1 MNARFSPS
9 RLRQPHLAASNAK
22 AMQRFFVNQTTMAGL
37 LADLS
42 YPIHGFVAQD
52 LALGLSLPEARYHAK
67 HFTKEYLLNPALKF
81 PARQRTGLVLD
92 LKGKLEMPRLTPD
105 ALEHLASM
113 IHRLDGQRDEA
124 QYPDARRAFTQQF
137 LAAFSY
143 AVALAI
149 QPFISRLPV
158 TDGCPLSA
166 QAHRA
171 TVLELEQLYEE
182 NLALTNQLILA
193 NIGLVRAEARRVQAS
208 QGGHFDD
215 LVSWGMTGLQD
226 GIYRFAPGH
235 RNRAGMVAVQTELS
249 SAAVHWI
256 RYHIERSQQHHG
268 HTIAV
273 PVMVQK
279 LRADAQRVALDTKMA
294 DPNALAE
301 AMLLRRRAKGRPWL
315 AARLQADAE
324 TVLARY
330 RKTEQWSDAVCTL
343 RGHVAEATSLPC
355 TESVDFDFECQMR
368 ALESRLQKA
377 GQAFH
382 LVAADTYQA
391 TNKEGALEKVF
402 AAMQG
407 MHPNSRVALS
417 LGFGLPNAYEAGL
430 DYLRGII
437 EQSHARTEAMEQ
449 ERLQRERRRAGD
461 GAVARVFILDGM
473 DAPVSDDDESIQRD
487 P

>member
-1 MNARFSPS
+1 
-9 RLRQPHLAASNAK
+9 
-22 AMQRFFVNQTTMAGL
+22 
-37 LADLS
+37 
-42 YPIHGFVAQD
+42 
-52 LALGLSLPEARYHAK
+52 
-67 HFTKEYLLNPALKF
+67 
-81 PARQRTGLVLD
+81 
-92 LKGKLEMPRLTPD
+92 
-105 ALEHLASM
+105 
-113 IHRLDGQRDEA
+113 
-124 QYPDARRAFTQQF
+124 
-137 LAAFSY
+137 
-143 AVALAI
+143 
-149 QPFISRLPV
+149 
-158 TDGCPLSA
+158 
-166 QAHRA
+166 
-171 TVLELEQLYEE
+171 
-182 NLALTNQLILA
+182 
-193 NIGLVRAEARRVQAS
+193 
-208 QGGHFDD
+208 
-215 LVSWGMTGLQD
+215 
-226 GIYRFAPGH
+226 
-235 RNRAGMVAVQTELS
+235 
-249 SAAVHWI
+249 
-256 RYHIERSQQHHG
+256 
-268 HTIAV
+268 
-273 PVMVQK
+273 MVQK

-330 RKTEQWSDAVCTL
+330 RKTEQWSEAVCTL

-382 LVAADTYQA
+382 LIAADTYRA

-417 LGFGLPNAYEAGL
+417 LGFGLPNAYEASL